1 MGFADWK
8 PVWAPQDDDGAD
20 SPDHDPIDDTFVMP
34 LPDPP
39 PDTAAP
45 PPAGSAPPPP
55 AGSAPPPPER
65 VAAVEEVDRA
75 LSDPDAPPGS
85 IVEAPAEPLPD
96 IIATAPLDA
105 SSRRQLEDD
114 LLRQRASALSDL
126 GGLAVEMARRE
137 RMRVD
142 LLASRAAIVLR
153 MDAELDMLR
162 ATAAQPAASA
172 EAEPVVTAIGV
183 CRVCGST
190 LPADANYCPSCGSSA
205 LVDPQEAAAK

>member
-45 PPAGSAPPPP
+45 PPASSAAPPP
-55 AGSAPPPPER
+55 AGRRRRPNASRQSRRSTAR
-65 VAAVEEVDRA
+65 S
-75 LSDPDAPPGS
+75 SDPDAPPGS

-105 SSRRQLEDD
+105 GSRRQLEDD

-162 ATAAQPAASA
+162 ATAAPPAASA